1 MKLLESQKQMIKT
14 ATRVQLQNAL
24 KETIKLKEAIEQELN
39 EQIAEN
45 ILLNH
50 KLFMIKTKTKTK

>member
-24 KETIKLKEAIEQELN
+24 KETIKLKEAIEQELKN
-39 EQIAEN
+39 R
-45 ILLNH
+45 
-50 KLFMIKTKTKTK
+50 K